1 MINPSLLLNV
11 LEKYQKDK
19 KEEHDTQDK
28 MIEDS
33 FELSPCHY
41 LKE

>member
-1 MINPSLLLNV
+1 MIHPSLLLNV
-11 LEKYQKDK
+11 LEKHQIDK
-19 KEEHDTQDK
+19 REEHHTEGK

-41 LKE
+41 LMK